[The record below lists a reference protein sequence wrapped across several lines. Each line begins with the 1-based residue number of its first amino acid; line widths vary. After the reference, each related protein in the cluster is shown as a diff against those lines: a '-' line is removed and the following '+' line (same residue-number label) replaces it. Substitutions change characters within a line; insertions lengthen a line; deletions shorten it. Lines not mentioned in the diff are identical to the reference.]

1 MCGFTS
7 WPLCLSVESNPLHSL
22 GSELGS
28 GGCVCNIYHGTL
40 DVGVWEASLSQY
52 CVSPTSTDLG
62 VHSCAGASEGET
74 VDTRFLTLG
83 SQPSERNVLMSQSYS
98 LTGAGRDAVTLPP
111 LPSTQLGLGSD

>member
-1 MCGFTS
+1 MGGVSVTS
-7 WPLCLSVESNPLHSL
+7 IMGRLMSVSGKQACL
-22 GSELGS
+22 
-28 GGCVCNIYHGTL
+28 NI
-40 DVGVWEASLSQY
+40 V

-74 VDTRFLTLG
+74 VDARFLTLG